1 MVLILFLTKIKR
13 ISLLQQ
19 EFTRELICQ
28 QEFMSRRVQKIL
40 RKLSDC
46 PQEVT
51 RVMPEWLGMAT
62 IYGFHIIPRMREKRR
77 FIWPKYRYLISKK
90 SYINLIEK

>member
-1 MVLILFLTKIKR
+1 
-13 ISLLQQ
+13 
-19 EFTRELICQ
+19 
-28 QEFMSRRVQKIL
+28 
-40 RKLSDC
+40 
-46 PQEVT
+46 
-51 RVMPEWLGMAT
+51 MPEWLGMAT